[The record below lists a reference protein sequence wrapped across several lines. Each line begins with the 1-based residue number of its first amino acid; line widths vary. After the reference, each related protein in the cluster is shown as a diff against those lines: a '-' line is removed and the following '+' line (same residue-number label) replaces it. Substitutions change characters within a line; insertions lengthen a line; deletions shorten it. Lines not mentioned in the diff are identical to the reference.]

1 VLTEEKQ
8 DLKAVT
14 GMITQ
19 MQRYSVNDGPG
30 IRTTVFLKGCLL
42 RCPWCHNPET
52 WNPEPEIYFHLTKC
66 THCGACAAVCPVP
79 GAIDLESDQRINYD
93 KCTLCMKCAEVCP
106 YGALSRVGERLSV
119 AEVMDEVERDMPF
132 YVNSG
137 GGMTL
142 SGGEVLYQADFA
154 SALLQV
160 ARQKGIHTCVDT
172 SGYGTAEDLEKLIPY
187 TDLFLYDIK
196 LMDDKRHKE
205 ITGVSNK
212 VIQENA
218 RAIAGRT
225 GIHFRI
231 PLIPEINDNE
241 EFFRQ
246 LGDFAKSAGVN
257 DIDLLPYH
265 DYASGKYRMLGR
277 EELFYKKDLLPDE
290 AVQKFEEQL
299 KGYGL
304 RVTVGG

>member
-1 VLTEEKQ
+1 
-8 DLKAVT
+8 
-14 GMITQ
+14 
-19 MQRYSVNDGPG
+19 
-30 IRTTVFLKGCLL
+30 
-42 RCPWCHNPET
+42 
-52 WNPEPEIYFHLTKC
+52 
-66 THCGACAAVCPVP
+66 
-79 GAIDLESDQRINYD
+79 
-93 KCTLCMKCAEVCP
+93 MKCAEVCP